1 MSSLAATQ
9 ADGYYVPPEYLD
21 SGAYKK
27 QSINQFAGSKG
38 HNQYL
43 QNSVVRFEL
52 PYNGMCKKCQ
62 VPVGKGT
69 RFNAQKSHG
78 GLFYLTTK
86 IWEFRM
92 TCRSCAKEK
101 FLIRTNPKEQS
112 FDYVE
117 GIHKTVQEFDTLAA
131 ESLGVVDTDI
141 GQSIVPSSLRKESTS
156 NCGLDKLEE
165 AATSSRQRLSE
176 HDHMVKLLKSNDAT
190 FKDDAASNAL
200 VRGVYR
206 SDRKAKRKRLHRA
219 SQMGLGRGIEVDCSE
234 ADCSEAEAIINE
246 KIKSDYRQERSAV
259 IDQRAQSDEQDT
271 FKKIRGSGIFG
282 STIKKSRRSKKE
294 NRRQRART
302 TRHVNDEVIP
312 VVKNVSSASS
322 QKKIISTSQLVGS
335 FRDGN
340 SRFALTRTVVAP
352 DKEGIEPCTKIECN
366 LSEGKTSRVD
376 PSQKALSTALSALLT
391 YASDSE

>member
-27 QSINQFAGSKG
+27 QSINQFVGSKG

-92 TCRSCAKEK
+92 TCRSCAKGK

-141 GQSIVPSSLRKESTS
+141 GQSIVPSSSRKESSS
-156 NCGLDKLEE
+156 NGRLGKLEE
-165 AATSSRQRLSE
+165 AATSSRQWLSE

-190 FKDDAASNAL
+190 FKDDAASNAFL
-200 VRGVYR
+200 RDVYR

-234 ADCSEAEAIINE
+234 AEDSINE
-246 KIKSDYRQERSAV
+246 KVKSDYRQERSAV
-259 IDQRAQSDEQDT
+259 IDRRAQSDEQDT

-282 STIKKSRRSKKE
+282 STVKERRRSKKE
-294 NRRQRART
+294 YRRQRART
-302 TRHVNDEVIP
+302 TRRANDEAIP
-312 VVKNVSSASS
+312 VIKNTSSASP
-322 QKKIISTSQLVGS
+322 QKKIISTTQLIGN

-340 SRFALTRTVVAP
+340 SRFALTRTVAAP
-352 DKEGIEPCTKIECN
+352 DKEGTEPCTEIQYK
-366 LSEGKTSRVD
+366 LPEGETRRVD
-376 PSQKALSTALSALLT
+376 PIEKAHLLL
-391 YASDSE
+391 YQHY